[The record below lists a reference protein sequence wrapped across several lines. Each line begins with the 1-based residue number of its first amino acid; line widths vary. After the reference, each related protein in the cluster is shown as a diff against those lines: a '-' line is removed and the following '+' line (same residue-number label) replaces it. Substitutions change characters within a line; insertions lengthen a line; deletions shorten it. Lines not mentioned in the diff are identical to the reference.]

1 MKERILLLGLVVLV
15 SYFFI
20 DMPRGTFSY
29 SYDIDKTNLFYNE
42 DKNQLKEDLQ
52 VYIDFV
58 DDYIIPNS
66 SYEMSYYLNE
76 NYDFL
81 VYFAMDYILD
91 NYEYYNDKIIYKDTN
106 KYISIEEIYN
116 ITDKYF
122 GVRDFYIL
130 VDNIIID
137 DNDYVE
143 LFDYNEVLF
152 DLSIINIDLISSSN
166 QVNAIVLYENEV
178 KYSYLFD
185 NINGVLKI
193 KNIEVLWWRRILF

>member
-1 MKERILLLGLVVLV
+1 
-15 SYFFI
+15 
-20 DMPRGTFSY
+20 MPRGTFSY

-81 VYFAMDYILD
+81 IYFAMDYILD
-91 NYEYYNDKIIYKDTN
+91 NYEYYNDKIIYKDNN

-130 VDNIIID
+130 VDNIIVD
-137 DNDYVE
+137 DNGYVE
-143 LFDYNEVLF
+143 LFDYNEVVF
-152 DLSIINIDLISSSN
+152 DLSIINIDLISSGN

-193 KNIEVLWWRRILF
+193 KNIEVL